1 MAKFLF
7 VQDILFDYFGPMYIS
22 SVLKSKGHS
31 CDILILS
38 EEKNL
43 FWKIAKINPQ
53 AVLISSMTGPHKTY
67 LQFIRE
73 FKKQFKIPVIMGGPH
88 PTFCPEILNKPELD
102 YICVGE
108 GEGFIGDIADSIVSA
123 KELTQTPNLGYKKR
137 GKVIFNPIRNL
148 ISDLD
153 TIPFADRDIYYERY
167 PELIKYPTKRFF
179 GTRGC
184 PYNCSFCFNHA
195 YKLAYAGKGIYIRRR
210 SAENIIQEI
219 LEVHMKYPFQT
230 VRFPDDSFTISKEW
244 ILNFLQLYKKKV
256 TLPFTCLARGNE
268 LDEEVVSALKNAN
281 CINIFFGI
289 ETGNEKYRNEVLH
302 KALRNKDIIQAA
314 KNLRKYKISYGT
326 YNMIGLPGE
335 TLEDAFNT
343 IRLNAKIK
351 SQLPTCTILQPYPK
365 TAIAEYAIRLGYL
378 KENFSADDFN
388 FFTSGSILKIP
399 FIKELVNLNSF
410 FLIAVRFPSF
420 IPIIKILIK
429 FPPNPLYKALS
440 FISLGIAKLK
450 SQNLTYFEGAKL
462 ALTFFRRI

>member
-1 MAKFLF
+1 MANFLF
-7 VQDILFDYFGPMYIS
+7 IQDILFDYFGPMYIS

-31 CDILILS
+31 CEMLVLS
-38 EEKNL
+38 EEKNI

-53 AVLISSMTGPHKTY
+53 ALLISSMTGPHKTY

-73 FKKQFKIPVIMGGPH
+73 FKKQFNIPIIMGGPH
-88 PTFCPEILNKPELD
+88 ATFCPEVLNNPEID

-108 GEGFIGDIADSIVSA
+108 GEGFISDYADAITSGKKVTEIS
-123 KELTQTPNLGYKKR
+123 NLGYKKR
-137 GKVIFNPIRNL
+137 GKCIYNPVRNL
-148 ISDLD
+148 VADLD
-153 TIPFADRDIYYERY
+153 SIPFSDRDLYYQRY
-167 PELIKYPTKRFF
+167 PNLIKYPTRRFF

-210 SAENIIQEI
+210 SAENIVQEI

-230 VRFPDDSFTISKEW
+230 VRFPDDSFTINKDW
-244 ILNFLQLYKKKV
+244 LINFLKLYKKKV
-256 TLPFTCLARGNE
+256 ELPFTCLARGNE
-268 LDEEVVSALKNAN
+268 LDEDVVSALKSAN

-289 ETGNEKYRNEVLH
+289 ETGSEKYRNEVLH
-302 KALRNKDIIQAA
+302 KALKNQDIIKAA
-314 KNLRKYKISYGT
+314 KYLRKYKIPFGT

-335 TLEDAFNT
+335 TLEDAFET
-343 IRLNAKIK
+343 IKLNAKIK

-365 TAIAEYAIRLGYL
+365 TAMADYAAEHGYL
-378 KENFSADDFN
+378 KANFSADDFN

-420 IPIIKILIK
+420 IPIIRILIK
-429 FPPNPLYKALS
+429 LPPNPLYRALS
-440 FISLGIAKLK
+440 FLSLGIAKLK
-450 SQNLTYFEGAKL
+450 SQNLSYREGAKL
-462 ALTFFRRI
+462 ALTFFRHI